1 MDPDMHSL
9 SNCCFACLPFC
20 LVFSVL
26 TVLDTCFLHLSVFL
40 CHMLSPSF
48 PLCHILLCICLTV
61 VAPCLF
67 SLSLTGIWSLSSCL
81 SVIYYFPSSIF
92 VPCFFYLSLSL
103 FVYISLSYD
112 LLVSVC
118 CLSLCFVPFI
128 PLPIFHSSFYLS
140 LSSSASFC
148 LSSYSPSSFLYL
160 HVCWHKCQSTHT
172 LSLCLSLS
180 AFSFILSTRHT
191 TLGTLV
197 YVTDLAT
204 EWKYAITASHWG
216 RCGYSYNSLVDQSQG
231 RLLSAWQ
238 EQRRFYTTGTCT

>member
-1 MDPDMHSL
+1 MLSASLCVSLSHALSLFPSLSHTPLHL
-9 SNCCFACLPFC
+9 SNCGCPMPFQ
-20 LVFSVL
+20 SVP
-26 TVLDTCFLHLSVFL
+26 HR
-40 CHMLSPSF
+40 HM
-48 PLCHILLCICLTV
+48 I
-61 VAPCLF
+61 
-67 SLSLTGIWSLSSCL
+67 SLSCL

-118 CLSLCFVPFI
+118 CLCLCFVPFI

-180 AFSFILSTRHT
+180 AFSFILSTHHT

-204 EWKYAITASHWG
+204 EWKYAITASH
-216 RCGYSYNSLVDQSQG
+216 
-231 RLLSAWQ
+231 
-238 EQRRFYTTGTCT
+238 